1 MIVKN
6 VRCDWVFLAEVNKH
20 GGYSMCLMLPNS
32 HPQLQAV
39 KDAIEAAKIKGIS
52 TGKFTQ
58 ANTKS
63 ANFKHP
69 LHDGTAEFENEER
82 PAHYKGHMYVNA
94 NQKGGQPGIVGP
106 DLQPL
111 MDDSKLYSGAFYN
124 VEINFYPFDTK
135 SKGVGCGLNNVM
147 FVKDGDRLDGR
158 QNAETAFEGLAA
170 ETGDLQ

>member
-6 VRCDWVFLAEVNKH
+6 VRCDWVFLAETNQH
-20 GGYSMCLMLPNS
+20 GGYSMCLMIPDN
-32 HPQLQAV
+32 HPQLKEV
-39 KDAIEAAKIKGIS
+39 KEAIDAAMAKGIA
-52 TGKFTQ
+52 TGKFSK
-58 ANTKS
+58 ANTTS

-69 LHDGTAEFENEER
+69 LHDGTAEHATDER

-111 MDDSKLYSGAFYN
+111 MDSSCLYSGAYYN

-158 QNAETAFEGLAA
+158 QNAEAAFAGLST
-170 ETGDLQ
+170 EGDLQ